1 MAEIKI
7 TSANFEEEV
16 KNSEIP
22 VLVDFWAPWCGP
34 CQMLGPVIEEIAE
47 EYDGRMKVGKV
58 NTDDEPALAAAH
70 SISSIPAVLMF
81 VKGEVVDRSVGY
93 VPKDELAQMFEK
105 YL

>member
-16 KNSEIP
+16 KKSDIP

-47 EYDGRMKVGKV
+47 EYDGRMKVCKV

-105 YL
+105 HL

>member
-1 MAEIKI
+1 MAEIKL

-16 KNSEIP
+16 KNSDIP